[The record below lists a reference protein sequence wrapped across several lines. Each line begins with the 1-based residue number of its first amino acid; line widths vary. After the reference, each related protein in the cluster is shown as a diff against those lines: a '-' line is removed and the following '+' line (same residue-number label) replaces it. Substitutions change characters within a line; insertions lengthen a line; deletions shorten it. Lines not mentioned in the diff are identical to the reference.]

1 MSEQII
7 KAFKSYTYL
16 ESPMRTYPI
25 SSVLFATASLVSV
38 TTTLLSTGSNIA
50 IAQISSM
57 SEDTTLS
64 ENSISQVNVL
74 FVNPSIGNDQ
84 QANGSET
91 TPFKTITQALK
102 IAKEN
107 TVIRLGAGT
116 YTAENGER
124 FPLIVKK
131 NVAIQGDTRAQGKGV
146 IIQGGGDYLSRYYGS
161 KNIGIVAAGNAK
173 IAGVTVMNPNPRGY
187 GLWIESKQPVVENS
201 TFTGSTQDGVAV
213 MGKATPKIHNNIFYQ
228 NGANGITVSG
238 NSQPEIKQNA
248 FQNTGFGI
256 NIAQNASPQIIG
268 NKISQ
273 NRSGI
278 VIQAAS
284 RPVLRNNNILDN
296 KEDGIVVIA
305 ASIPDLGN
313 ASNPGNNQFSLNGR
327 YDINAQASKQE
338 ISAYGN
344 SYTNKRIAGKVNQ
357 TATAAPSKAPLSQL
371 PKRQP
376 TRLDS
381 LVRRNNT
388 PLPQKPAAL
397 PTQKPVTLPTEQQIN
412 YVEVQPGT
420 IEFSAPQAPQPTAII
435 TGQTPANTPSLP
447 TLKPAPTGESAL
459 LPVPRTKIPVTKKTN
474 INMSPPGTSPNPTTN
489 KRPQIQAR
497 TTQLGSYKVIVE
509 AVTPKE
515 QELVK
520 FIVPDAFRTRRGGR
534 RVMQAGIF
542 VSRDKARDLVRVF
555 KNNGLRARIEE

>member
-7 KAFKSYTYL
+7 TAFKSYTYL

-25 SSVLFATASLVSV
+25 SSVLFITASLASV

-57 SEDTTLS
+57 SEETTLS

-84 QANGSET
+84 QADGSET

-102 IAKEN
+102 IAKNN

-131 NVAIQGDTRAQGKGV
+131 NVAIQGDTRTQGKGV
-146 IIQGGGDYLSRYYGS
+146 VIQGGGDYLSRFYGS
-161 KNIGIVAAGNAK
+161 KNIGIVAAGNTK

-201 TFTGSTQDGVAV
+201 TFTGSTQDGIAV

-238 NSQPEIKQNA
+238 NSQPEIKENA

-273 NRSGI
+273 NRTGI

-284 RPVLRNNNILDN
+284 SPVLRNNNILDN

-305 ASIPDLGN
+305 KAIPDLGN

-357 TATAAPSKAPLSQL
+357 TATAAPAKAPLSQL

-376 TRLDS
+376 TRLNS

-397 PTQKPVTLPTEQQIN
+397 PTEQQIN
-412 YVEVQPGT
+412 YVEIQPGT
-420 IEFSAPQAPQPTAII
+420 IEFAAPQAPQPTAII
-435 TGQTPANTPSLP
+435 TRQIPANTPSLP

-459 LPVPRTKIPVTKKTN
+459 LPVPTAKIPVTKN
-474 INMSPPGTSPNPTTN
+474 NGINMSPPGTSPNPTTN

-542 VSRDKARDLVRVF
+542 VSRDKASDLVRVF

>member
-1 MSEQII
+1 
-7 KAFKSYTYL
+7 
-16 ESPMRTYPI
+16 MRTSSI
-25 SSVLFATASLVSV
+25 SSVLFATASFASV

-57 SEDTTLS
+57 SEETTLS

-84 QANGSET
+84 QANGSES

-102 IAKEN
+102 VAKDN
-107 TVIRLGAGT
+107 TVIRLGAGA
-116 YTAENGER
+116 YTVDNGER

-131 NVAIQGDTRAQGKGV
+131 NVAIQGDIAARGKGV
-146 IIQGGGDYLSRYYGS
+146 IIQGGGEYLSRYYGS

-238 NSQPEIKQNA
+238 NSQPEIKENA

-256 NIAQNASPQIIG
+256 NIAQNASPQIIS

-273 NRSGI
+273 NRTGI

-305 ASIPDLGN
+305 KAIPDLGN

-357 TATAAPSKAPLSQL
+357 TATAAPSIAPVSQL
-371 PKRQP
+371 PRIQP

-388 PLPQKPAAL
+388 PLPQKPAA
-397 PTQKPVTLPTEQQIN
+397 LPTEQQIN

-420 IEFSAPQAPQPTAII
+420 IEFSAPQAPQPIAPR
-435 TGQTPANTPSLP
+435 TGQLPPNTPTSLP
-447 TLKPAPTGESAL
+447 ILKPAPTGESAL
-459 LPVPRTKIPVTKKTN
+459 LPVPTAKIPATKKSG
-474 INMSPPGTSPNPTTN
+474 INMSPPGTSPNPTT
-489 KRPQIQAR
+489 QIQAR

-520 FIVPDAFRTRRGGR
+520 FIVPDAFRTRRQGK

-542 VSRDKARDLVRVF
+542 VSRDKARNLVKIF

>member
-7 KAFKSYTYL
+7 KAFKSYSYL
-16 ESPMRTYPI
+16 ESPMRTSSI
-25 SSVLFATASLVSV
+25 SSVLFITASLTSV

-50 IAQISSM
+50 IAQISSK
-57 SEDTTLS
+57 SEETTLS

-102 IAKEN
+102 IAKNN

-116 YTAENGER
+116 YSAENGER

-131 NVAIQGDTRAQGKGV
+131 SVSIQGDTRTQGKEV
-146 IIQGGGDYLSRYYGS
+146 VIQGGGNYLSRYYGS

-187 GLWIESKQPVVENS
+187 GLWIESRGPVVENN
-201 TFTGSTQDGVAV
+201 TFAGSTQDGVAV

-238 NSQPEIKQNA
+238 TSKPEIKENI
-248 FQNTGFGI
+248 FENTGFGI
-256 NIAQNASPQIIG
+256 NIAQNASPQIIS

-273 NRSGI
+273 NRTGI

-284 RPVLRNNNILDN
+284 RPVLRNNTISDN
-296 KEDGIVVIA
+296 KEDGLVVIA
-305 ASIPDLGN
+305 KSLPDLGN
-313 ASNPGNNQFSLNGR
+313 ASNPGGNQFSLNGR

-344 SYTNKRIAGKVNQ
+344 SYTNKRIAGKVNL
-357 TATAAPSKAPLSQL
+357 TAAAPAKAPISRRTK
-371 PKRQP
+371 PQP

-388 PLPQKPAAL
+388 PLTQKPATQ
-397 PTQKPVTLPTEQQIN
+397 PTTEQQIN
-412 YVEVQPGT
+412 YVEVQPDT
-420 IEFSAPQAPQPTAII
+420 IEFAAPQAPQPTAII
-435 TGQTPANTPSLP
+435 TRQIPGNTPTLP

-459 LPVPRTKIPVTKKTN
+459 LAVPTAKIPATRKSS
-474 INMSPPGTSPNPTTN
+474 INMSPPGISPNPPTTS
-489 KRPQIQAR
+489 RTPQIQAR

-509 AVTPKE
+509 AVTPKQ
-515 QELVK
+515 QELVR
-520 FIVPDAFRTRRGGR
+520 FIVPDAFRTRRRGR

-542 VSRDKARDLVRVF
+542 SNRDKASDLVRIF
-555 KNNGLRARIEE
+555 KNNGLKARIEE

>member
-7 KAFKSYTYL
+7 TAFKSYTYL

-25 SSVLFATASLVSV
+25 SSVLFITASLASV

-50 IAQISSM
+50 IAQMSSM
-57 SEDTTLS
+57 SEETTLG

-84 QANGSET
+84 QADGSET

-102 IAKEN
+102 IAKNN

-131 NVAIQGDTRAQGKGV
+131 NVAIQGDTRTQGKGV

-161 KNIGIVAAGNAK
+161 KNIGIVAAGNTK

-201 TFTGSTQDGVAV
+201 TFTGSTQDGIAV

-238 NSQPEIKQNA
+238 NSQPEIKENA

-273 NRSGI
+273 NRTGI

-284 RPVLRNNNILDN
+284 SPVLRNNNILDN

-305 ASIPDLGN
+305 KAIPDLGN

-357 TATAAPSKAPLSQL
+357 TATAAPAKAPLSQL

-376 TRLDS
+376 TRLNS

-397 PTQKPVTLPTEQQIN
+397 PTEQQIN
-412 YVEVQPGT
+412 YVEIQPGT
-420 IEFSAPQAPQPTAII
+420 IEFAAPQAPQPTAII
-435 TGQTPANTPSLP
+435 TRQIPANTPSLP

-459 LPVPRTKIPVTKKTN
+459 LPVPTAKIPATKN
-474 INMSPPGTSPNPTTN
+474 NGINMSPPGTSPNPTTN

-542 VSRDKARDLVRVF
+542 VSRDKASDLVRVF
-555 KNNGLRARIEE
+555 KNNGLRARIEQ

>member
-1 MSEQII
+1 
-7 KAFKSYTYL
+7 
-16 ESPMRTYPI
+16 MRTSSIY
-25 SSVLFATASLVSV
+25 SVLFATVSLTSV

-84 QANGSET
+84 QADGSET

-102 IAKEN
+102 TAKEN

-116 YTAENGER
+116 YSAENGER
-124 FPLIVKK
+124 FPLILKK
-131 NVAIQGDTRAQGKGV
+131 NVAIEGDTRTQGKEV

-187 GLWIESKQPVVENS
+187 GLWIESKQPVVENN
-201 TFTGSTQDGVAV
+201 TFAGSTQDGIAV
-213 MGKATPKIHNNIFYQ
+213 TGKASPKIHNNLFYK

-238 NSQPEIKQNA
+238 KSQPEIKENI
-248 FQNTGFGI
+248 FENTGFGI
-256 NIAQNASPQIIG
+256 NIAQNASPQVIG

-273 NRSGI
+273 NRTGV

-284 RPVLRNNNILDN
+284 RPVLRNNTILDN
-296 KEDGIVVIA
+296 KEDGLVVIA
-305 ASIPDLGN
+305 KATPDLGN
-313 ASNPGNNQFSLNGR
+313 ASNPGGNQFSLNGR

-344 SYTNKRIAGKVNQ
+344 TYTNKRIAGKVNT
-357 TATAAPSKAPLSQL
+357 TATAQAKAPLSPL
-371 PKRQP
+371 PKKQP

-381 LVRRNNT
+381 LVRRESI
-388 PLPQKPAAL
+388 PLAQKPPAK
-397 PTQKPVTLPTEQQIN
+397 PTQTEQQIN

-420 IEFSAPQAPQPTAII
+420 IEFAAPQAPQPTAII
-435 TGQTPANTPSLP
+435 TRQTPANTPTSLP
-447 TLKPAPTGESAL
+447 TLKPAPTGELAL
-459 LPVPRTKIPVTKKTN
+459 LPVPTAKIPVTKKSS
-474 INMSPPGTSPNPTTN
+474 INMSPPGVSPNPPTRSRT
-489 KRPQIQAR
+489 PQIQAR
-497 TTQLGSYKVIVE
+497 TTQLGAYKVIVE
-509 AVTPKE
+509 AVTPRQ

-520 FIVPDAFRTRRGGR
+520 FIVPDAFRTRRRGR

-542 VSRDKARDLVRVF
+542 KSRDKASNLVRIF
-555 KNNGLRARIEE
+555 KNNGLRARIEQ

>member
-1 MSEQII
+1 M
-7 KAFKSYTYL
+7 
-16 ESPMRTYPI
+16 
-25 SSVLFATASLVSV
+25 
-38 TTTLLSTGSNIA
+38 
-50 IAQISSM
+50 
-57 SEDTTLS
+57 
-64 ENSISQVNVL
+64 
-74 FVNPSIGNDQ
+74 
-84 QANGSET
+84 
-91 TPFKTITQALK
+91 
-102 IAKEN
+102 
-107 TVIRLGAGT
+107 
-116 YTAENGER
+116 
-124 FPLIVKK
+124 
-131 NVAIQGDTRAQGKGV
+131 
-146 IIQGGGDYLSRYYGS
+146 
-161 KNIGIVAAGNAK
+161 
-173 IAGVTVMNPNPRGY
+173 
-187 GLWIESKQPVVENS
+187 
-201 TFTGSTQDGVAV
+201 
-213 MGKATPKIHNNIFYQ
+213 
-228 NGANGITVSG
+228 
-238 NSQPEIKQNA
+238 
-248 FQNTGFGI
+248 
-256 NIAQNASPQIIG
+256 
-268 NKISQ
+268 
-273 NRSGI
+273 
-278 VIQAAS
+278 
-284 RPVLRNNNILDN
+284 
-296 KEDGIVVIA
+296 
-305 ASIPDLGN
+305 GN

-357 TATAAPSKAPLSQL
+357 TATAAKAPLSQL

-420 IEFSAPQAPQPTAII
+420 IEFAAPQAPQPTAII
-435 TGQTPANTPSLP
+435 TGQIPANTPSLP
-447 TLKPAPTGESAL
+447 TLKPAPVGESAL
-459 LPVPRTKIPVTKKTN
+459 LPVPTAKIPVTKKSG